1 MDLMEFRAVEGE
13 RDILFALEN
22 ELPKKVVNAVTE
34 AVKTMLLDT
43 EDTDTSDVYGDYSRT
58 LTVRQEVDGTM
69 AEATATIRF
78 CRLADCPANKG
89 WSVTIKGKVTD
100 GQRVYESEW
109 KETPAHYLYKGDV
122 SDLIAMMSDVG
133 LTDWTYNTIEK
144 FFEYLRDNLAEI
156 EEKQEGVA

>member
-22 ELPKKVVNAVTE
+22 ELPKKVVNTVTE
-34 AVKTMLLDT
+34 AVKTMLLDA

-69 AEATATIRF
+69 AEATVTIRF
-78 CRLADCPANKG
+78 CRLSDCPADKG

-100 GQRVYESEW
+100 EQRDYESEW
-109 KETPAHYLYKGDV
+109 KETPARYLYKGDV

-133 LTDWTYNTIEK
+133 LTDWTYNTIEE

-156 EEKQEGVA
+156 KEKQEGVA